1 MTIISKYVV
10 EYIYVSK
17 RDFVIHV
24 EVFFRPSCNPKVFQT
39 GESNVHPFLTSS
51 SLTLAQQTM
60 HAQKM

>member
-24 EVFFRPSCNPKVFQT
+24 GVFFRQ
-39 GESNVHPFLTSS
+39 GAGAENVN
-51 SLTLAQQTM
+51 M
-60 HAQKM
+60 I